1 MRMGKCHNFWLS
13 LFTNFTFSSLFFVVA
28 VLQHV
33 PDQIEV
39 NFQLQKCQFG
49 PLRDEFRPQGDSQ
62 CRGEDREGA
71 ADDGGTPTPQQ
82 EAGHPSRVSEK
93 NCLNFGEFYG
103 PVLPHKN
110 VLHCDQCKLILG
122 GDSVTFGVVRQIDVV
137 II

>member
-49 PLRDEFRPQGDSQ
+49 PLRDEFRPEGDSQ

-103 PVLPHKN
+103 PVLPHKDFLHAIN
-110 VLHCDQCKLILG
+110 VN
-122 GDSVTFGVVRQIDVV
+122 
-137 II
+137 